1 MTLSFQQFDRLHH
14 SHYPCLGKW
23 LRLSSPWAPN
33 PAGYAWLADPMG
45 STPQTGKGRS
55 SSNKTKSGGR
65 IYRMDKT
72 APQALLQHLHRNP
85 TQRVR
90 TTTAT
95 STMPEL
101 RGRALL
107 LTISLLTSLG
117 FMLIGYDNG
126 LMGGLVGAPSFNKTF
141 DHPSADMIG
150 TIVAI
155 FESEW

>member
-1 MTLSFQQFDRLHH
+1 MACRPHGVDPANRRGTFELQQDQIWGCI
-14 SHYPCLGKW
+14 YKVGKT
-23 LRLSSPWAPN
+23 S
-33 PAGYAWLADPMG
+33 
-45 STPQTGKGRS
+45 
-55 SSNKTKSGGR
+55 
-65 IYRMDKT
+65 
-72 APQALLQHLHRNP
+72 PQALLQHLHRNP
-85 TQRVR
+85 TQCIR
-90 TTTAT
+90 TIIAT

-126 LMGGLVGAPSFNKTF
+126 LMGGLVGAPAFNKTL